1 MNIIQGLLSG
11 GLKGLA
17 SGAAEI
23 IKTFKADPNKLVEAE
38 QKIKE
43 LENKASE
50 IANSLE
56 ISIDQELTK
65 RIESENLAIT
75 DRWKADAS
83 SDSWMS
89 KNSRP
94 LTLLSLL
101 GFLYVIILT
110 DSIESWAGFNVKE
123 SYVDLLQILLT
134 TVVVAYFGSRG
145 IEKVT
150 KTKNK

>member
-1 MNIIQGLLSG
+1 MSIISDLLGG

-43 LENKASE
+43 LENKAAE
-50 IANSLE
+50 IANTLE
-56 ISIDQELTK
+56 VSINQELTK

-75 DRWKADAS
+75 DRWKADS
-83 SDSWMS
+83 TSDSWMS

-101 GFLYVIILT
+101 FFLYVIILS
-110 DSIESWAGFNVKE
+110 DSIEAWATFNVKE

-134 TVVVAYFGSRG
+134 TVVVAYFGGRSY
-145 IEKVT
+145 EKGQSI
-150 KTKNK
+150 KKK